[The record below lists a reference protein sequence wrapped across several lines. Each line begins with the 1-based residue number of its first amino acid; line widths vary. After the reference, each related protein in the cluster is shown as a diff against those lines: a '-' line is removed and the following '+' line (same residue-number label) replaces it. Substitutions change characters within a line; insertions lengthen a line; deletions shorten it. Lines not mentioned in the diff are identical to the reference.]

1 MQVHYTTLDAGEL
14 VIGCELLKL
23 GTNVI
28 LNLSKLG
35 SSTSISSARQVCL
48 NNPSPNQ
55 PNSGG
60 SVVWL
65 EDLAS
70 GRRRWKRLCTETFT
84 SVVLFPHHVLLLKQ
98 AR

>member
-14 VIGCELLKL
+14 VIGCELLKPV
-23 GTNVI
+23 TNI
-28 LNLSKLG
+28 SLNLHKLAA
-35 SSTSISSARQVCL
+35 SSLSEQSLSQ
-48 NNPSPNQ
+48 PS
-55 PNSGG
+55 SGG